1 MEKIRVQIDFSEK
14 AVQRL
19 DEFKGQLG
27 CSSRAGTVRVAL
39 VLLGWLLKRTADGY
53 TIVARKEGKEEVVP
67 QEALLR

>member
-1 MEKIRVQIDFSEK
+1 MEKIRIQIDFSEK

-19 DEFKGQLG
+19 DEIREQSGAT
-27 CSSRAGTVRVAL
+27 SRAETIRTAL

-53 TIVARKEGKEEVVP
+53 TIVARKEDKEEVVP